1 MSRLSVTVRPRR
13 VVAIAKRDLLHEFR
27 GRHGLVLP
35 ALTGLLLLPI
45 ASIEVP
51 FDPFAE
57 RERVRVT
64 GQVPAEVLELE
75 NVDFVRWGA
84 FNRFR
89 PDVDGALLVEGAE
102 IDLAI
107 REALDGEKPA
117 ITMVDMSTTPKVP
130 SRSIFFAMISASI
143 LTGAIAESIPGERSR
158 KTLKTLLAAS
168 ISRLELILGK
178 WAAWSLFG
186 GGSALF
192 AAMVAIG
199 LGRQE
204 AGLWLLPL
212 PTVAMATV
220 AVGLFLV
227 HRAEDVVSGATVSL
241 RILPAVLTCSG
252 LLAWIIGNENPIWG
266 ALIPI
271 GGALV
276 AAGNTWTGVGP
287 PVIATLSSLGLTA
300 GLLLYTAGH
309 LEQLLPIEQPLL
321 RRFALSVL
329 TCLLTTFCWWTP
341 VVGPLLW
348 ASGGN
353 PQLTRDLATE
363 PGIYAGAM
371 GLGLLVLLYAGRSRD
386 LSGDF
391 LLKMPEG
398 RDWVAGLV
406 AGLLLALCS
415 PAGGLMPLPEHPL
428 FSGAALR
435 MAAGLN
441 PAWCGL
447 PIFAFVVVAQELL
460 YRGWLQTKVGPVLAA
475 VLYAGVMLPLNPLR
489 GLPAAALLAALTLR
503 TSSVF
508 PAIVARFVWGYA
520 AIAMAPIGT
529 WAALAISIAAPV
541 LLLGLPR
548 GDRES
553 A

>member
-1 MSRLSVTVRPRR
+1 MSRLQATVRPRR
-13 VVAIAKRDLLHEFR
+13 VIAIAKRDLLHEFR

-57 RERVRVT
+57 RERIRVT
-64 GQVPAEVLELE
+64 GQVPTEVLELE

-102 IDLAI
+102 IDLEVRA
-107 REALDGEKPA
+107 ALDGETPA
-117 ITMVDMSTTPKVP
+117 LKMVDMSTTPKVP

-178 WAAWSLFG
+178 WSAWSLFG
-186 GGSALF
+186 GGAALI
-192 AAMVAIG
+192 AAAVAIG

-212 PTVAMATV
+212 PTVAMTTV
-220 AVGLFLV
+220 ALGLFLV

-252 LLAWIIGNENPIWG
+252 LVAWIIGNEHPLWG
-266 ALIPI
+266 ALIPL
-271 GGALV
+271 GGALM
-276 AAGNTWTGVGP
+276 AAGDTWTGVGP
-287 PVIATLSSLGLTA
+287 PIVATLSSLGLTA

-309 LEQLLPIEQPLL
+309 LEQLLPIERPLL
-321 RRFALSVL
+321 QRFALSVV
-329 TCLLTTFCWWTP
+329 TALLTAFCWWTP
-341 VVGPLLW
+341 VTGPLLW

-363 PGIYAGAM
+363 PGILAGAM
-371 GLGLLVLLYAGRSRD
+371 GLGLLVMLYAGRSRD
-386 LSGDF
+386 ISGDF
-391 LLKMPEG
+391 LLKLPKS
-398 RDWVAGLV
+398 RDWIAGLF

-415 PAGGLMPLPEHPL
+415 PAGGLMPLLEHPL
-428 FSGAALR
+428 FAGAQLR

-447 PIFAFVVVAQELL
+447 PLFAFAVLAQELL
-460 YRGWLQTKVGPVLAA
+460 YRGWLQVKVGPVLAA
-475 VLYAGVMLPLNPLR
+475 LLYAGILLPLNPVR
-489 GLPAAALLAALTLR
+489 GLPIAVLLAALTVSTR
-503 TSSVF
+503 SVF
-508 PAIVARFVWGYA
+508 PAILARFVWGYA
-520 AIAMAPIGT
+520 GILIAPIGA
-529 WAALAISIAAPV
+529 WMALIISLVAPAV
-541 LLLGLPR
+541 FWGLGR
-548 GDRES
+548 GEREPG
-553 A
+553 